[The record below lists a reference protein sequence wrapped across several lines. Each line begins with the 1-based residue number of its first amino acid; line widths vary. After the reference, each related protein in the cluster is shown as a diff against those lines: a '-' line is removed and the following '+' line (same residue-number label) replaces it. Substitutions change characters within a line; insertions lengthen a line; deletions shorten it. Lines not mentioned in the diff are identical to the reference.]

1 MSESRDQ
8 ESSILGRISDLVTEE
23 RDLREQNEH
32 RLTPEER
39 QRMRRLEGE
48 LDQCWDLLRQ
58 RRAREEFGDDPD
70 AVRVRPAD
78 DVEGYRQ

>member
-1 MSESRDQ
+1 MSDSQ
-8 ESSILGRISDLVTEE
+8 ESSILSRISDLVSEE
-23 RDLREQNEH
+23 RDLREQSEH

-39 QRMRRLEGE
+39 QRMRRLEQE

-70 AVRVRPAD
+70 AAHVRPAGE
-78 DVEGYRQ
+78 VEDYRQ